1 MPDSAITKD
10 IFRRH
15 KILTGFNRFISF
27 GLIAIIINII
37 DSLSGQYKDYY
48 SVYVLTPAAVLLV
61 ICLFLNKKG
70 YTLLAKATTALIF
83 NVVFLLISLHLGMKG
98 GTYLY
103 YFPFILAFIYL
114 LRTES
119 NQLFTWSFMVI
130 SLIFLI
136 ICVIASPPEPRNYL
150 VPESKMRE
158 IYFLSFFIS
167 MIMTVY
173 FFVLV
178 FQYHEQLHQ
187 RIMDLEKDNQ
197 AEQLRS
203 LIENQEKNNQELML
217 EIRDNINQVLAAS
230 RNFLEKSLEEKEN
243 SSYIQKSRELTGQAM
258 NNLAMLCVNLYPAVI
273 TDIGLTAAVNELLS
287 DVRKFRP
294 LKIRFNS
301 FGKNLEEMNDQ
312 DKLTVFRIIQDYIR
326 LILLSTR
333 ATQLEIELDH
343 RPPDLTI
350 HFLQD
355 DPAVSFADQSVAGLV
370 REIDNRISSY
380 KGSIHSSNTATSG
393 KAIIRLQ
400 LAEEAIGGLK

>member
-1 MPDSAITKD
+1 
-10 IFRRH
+10 
-15 KILTGFNRFISF
+15 
-27 GLIAIIINII
+27 
-37 DSLSGQYKDYY
+37 
-48 SVYVLTPAAVLLV
+48 
-61 ICLFLNKKG
+61 
-70 YTLLAKATTALIF
+70 
-83 NVVFLLISLHLGMKG
+83 
-98 GTYLY
+98 
-103 YFPFILAFIYL
+103 
-114 LRTES
+114 
-119 NQLFTWSFMVI
+119 
-130 SLIFLI
+130 
-136 ICVIASPPEPRNYL
+136 
-150 VPESKMRE
+150 
-158 IYFLSFFIS
+158 
-167 MIMTVY
+167 
-173 FFVLV
+173 
-178 FQYHEQLHQ
+178 
-187 RIMDLEKDNQ
+187 
-197 AEQLRS
+197 
-203 LIENQEKNNQELML
+203 ML

-355 DPAVSFADQSVAGLV
+355 DPGVSFADQSTAGLV

>member
-1 MPDSAITKD
+1 MIASDKTKE
-10 IFRRH
+10 IFRQH
-15 KILTGFNRFISF
+15 KILTGFNRFIGF
-27 GLIAIIINII
+27 GLFAIIINII
-37 DSLSGQYKDYY
+37 DSLSGPYKDYY
-48 SVYVLTPAAVLLV
+48 SVYVLVPSAILLV
-61 ICLFLNKKG
+61 ICLFLNNKG

-83 NVVFLLISLHLGMKG
+83 NIVFLLISLHLGDKG

-103 YFPFILAFIYL
+103 YFPFILAFVYL

-136 ICVIASPPEPRNYL
+136 TCVIASPPEPRNYL

-167 MIMTVY
+167 MVMTVY

-178 FQYHEQLHQ
+178 FQYHEKLHQ

-197 AEQLRS
+197 AAQLRS
-203 LIENQEKNNQELML
+203 LIENQEKNNQQLML

-230 RNFLEKSLEEKEN
+230 RNFLEKSLEEKGN

-294 LKIRFNS
+294 LKIQFNS
-301 FGKNLEEMNDQ
+301 FGENPEEMIDQ
-312 DKLTVFRIIQDYIR
+312 DKLAVFRIIQDYVR
-326 LILLSTR
+326 LILQSTR
-333 ATQLEIELDH
+333 ATQLEIELDF
-343 RPPDLTI
+343 RPPVLTL

-355 DPAVSFADQSVAGLV
+355 DPGVIFTDQSATGLV
-370 REIDNRISSY
+370 REIDHRISSY
-380 KGSIHSSNTATSG
+380 KGSIHSSNIGTTG

-400 LAEEAIGGLK
+400 LVDEAI

>member
-1 MPDSAITKD
+1 MPASDKTKE
-10 IFRRH
+10 IFRQH

-27 GLIAIIINII
+27 GLVAIIINII
-37 DSLSGQYKDYY
+37 DSLSGPYKDYY
-48 SVYVLTPAAVLLV
+48 SVYVLIPAAVLLV
-61 ICLFLNKKG
+61 ICLYLNNRG

-83 NVVFLLISLHLGMKG
+83 NIVFLLISLHLGHKG

-103 YFPFILAFIYL
+103 YFPFILAFVYL

-119 NQLFTWSFMVI
+119 NQLFTWIFMGI

-136 ICVIASPPEPRNYL
+136 ICVIASPVEPQHYQ
-150 VPESKMRE
+150 VPESKMQE

-167 MIMTVY
+167 LIMTMY

-178 FQYHEQLHQ
+178 FQYHEKLHQ

-197 AEQLRS
+197 AAQLRS
-203 LIENQEKNNQELML
+203 VIENQEKNNQELML

-230 RNFLEKSLEEKEN
+230 RNFLEKSLEEKGN

-273 TDIGLTAAVNELLS
+273 TDIGLTAAVNELLA
-287 DVRKFRP
+287 DVKNFRP

-301 FGKNLEEMNDQ
+301 FGKSLEEMNDA
-312 DKLTVFRIIQDYIR
+312 DKLAVFRIIQDYIR
-326 LILLSTR
+326 LILHSTK

-355 DPAVSFADQSVAGLV
+355 DPDVSFANNGVAGLA

-380 KGSIHSSNTATSG
+380 KGTIHSSNTGDSG
-393 KAIIRLQ
+393 KAIIRLR
-400 LAEEAIGGLK
+400 LATGSV